1 MNGEIH
7 EKRIPVIS
15 LIFLFL
21 KLTLLS
27 FAIRSLATF
36 VNSTVDASCLYH
48 DLCTSG
54 VCPRCS
60 ITHYNYALFMSSNWN
75 TVVMCLRIFADVIR
89 FGFSNFA
96 SKAISWITSQPHIL
110 FFEFLVT
117 HGNKYMLVFNTPTSS
132 RCFTR

>member
-48 DLCTSG
+48 VLRTSG

-60 ITHYNYALFMSSNWN
+60 VTHSNSALFMPSSCN
-75 TVVMCLRIFADVIR
+75 TVAMCLRIFVDVIG

-96 SKAISWITSQPHIL
+96 FKAISWTTSQPRIW
-110 FFEFLVT
+110 FFELLVAN
-117 HGNKYMLVFNTPTSS
+117 GNRYMLAFNTATSS

>member
-1 MNGEIH
+1 MNREIH

-36 VNSTVDASCLYH
+36 VNSTVEASCLYH
-48 DLCTSG
+48 VLCTSR

-60 ITHYNYALFMSSNWN
+60 VTHSNSALFMSNNCN
-75 TVVMCLRIFADVIR
+75 TVAMCLRIFVDVIR

-96 SKAISWITSQPHIL
+96 FKAISWTTSQPRIWFL
-110 FFEFLVT
+110 EFLVT
-117 HGNKYMLVFNTPTSS
+117 HGNKYMLVFNTPTSF